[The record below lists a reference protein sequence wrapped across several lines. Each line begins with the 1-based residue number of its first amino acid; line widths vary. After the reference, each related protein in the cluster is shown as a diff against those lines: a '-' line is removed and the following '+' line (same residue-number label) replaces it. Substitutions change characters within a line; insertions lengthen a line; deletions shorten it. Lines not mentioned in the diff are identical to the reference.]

1 MKKQHSEQFAFWV
14 CRRLFG
20 QLTPY
25 DRCFICGDMHI
36 PPTPQHPHNG
46 RYDFTGPR
54 AAVEVV
60 SIVDSGTL
68 RNFSS
73 WNKHH
78 EGNYMGDLEGPPSD
92 FGLTLPWV
100 IGIPATTLVR
110 DYDQVLEAVRS
121 MEYASI
127 YSTTPYDSRNK
138 SHRSHQPGRL
148 HCIFCQVA
156 FTASFSAHVD
166 PEGLIASRPGLAI
179 ITVSESIRHAL
190 PDIWESIRN
199 LLNPTIQLRSDVMA
213 KLDLAEQHGK
223 QRRVACFVLDDFI
236 SMGLWNDEL
245 KDTQL
250 MSFDWE
256 AIHPVT
262 DVVVASPWQK
272 RALVFHH
279 DQPARSVYVRGADK
293 PPHPRTVGCP

>member
-1 MKKQHSEQFAFWV
+1 MKKQHSEQFAFWI

-25 DRCFICGDMHI
+25 DRCFICGDMHL

-46 RYDFTGPR
+46 RYDFTGPQ
-54 AAVEVV
+54 AGVEVV
-60 SIVDSGTL
+60 SIVNSDTL

-78 EGNYMGDLEGPPSD
+78 EGNFEGPPSD

-100 IGIPATTLVR
+100 IDVPATTLVR
-110 DYDQVLEAVRS
+110 DYNQVLEAVRS
-121 MEYASI
+121 MEYAGI
-127 YSTTPYDSRNK
+127 YANTPNDSRNK
-138 SHRSHQPGRL
+138 SHRSHQPGRA
-148 HCIFCQVA
+148 HCTFCRVA

-166 PEGLIASRPGLAI
+166 PEGLMTSRPGLAVI
-179 ITVSESIRHAL
+179 VVGESIRDAL
-190 PDIWESIRN
+190 PDIWESIQN

-223 QRRVACFVLDDFI
+223 RRRVACFVLDDFI
-236 SMGLWNDEL
+236 SAGLWNDEL

-250 MSFDWE
+250 MSFDWA

-262 DVVVASPWQK
+262 DVVIASPSQK

-279 DQPARSVYVRGADK
+279 DQPALSVYVRGADK
-293 PPHPRTVGCP
+293 PPRPRTLGCP